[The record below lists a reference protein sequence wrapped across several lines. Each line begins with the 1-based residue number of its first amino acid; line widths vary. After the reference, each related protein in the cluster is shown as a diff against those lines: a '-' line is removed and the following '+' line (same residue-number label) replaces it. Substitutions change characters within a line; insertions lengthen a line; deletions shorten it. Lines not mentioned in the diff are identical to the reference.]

1 MEEKNEID
9 NITSEM
15 LKDSGIEPENDSNDN
30 DIITPFDPKKVE
42 IAVEQITIYGLAARL
57 EDDAI
62 DLMPEFQRQG
72 NLWNKA
78 KMSQLI
84 ESVLIRLPL
93 PAMYMDVGNDLKWI
107 VVDGLQRLSAIK
119 KFMVDK
125 ELKLSGL
132 EFLKDLEGQG
142 FDDLDRIF
150 QRRIQETNITLFKIK
165 KGTPRKVLT
174 SLFHRI
180 NTGGTKLTAQ
190 EIRHALNQGIA
201 SKFLKKISKEE
212 WFKDVIKVSPKRM
225 LDKELIVRFTAFFRQ
240 GYKNYTPSL
249 QQFLDDEM
257 AYLNTEN
264 NVEKLDELC
273 VSLKKSLLLSKN
285 IFGEKSFSKA
295 LINETKKIVI
305 NRSLFETTTV
315 NFALLSEIEVNNLIR
330 NKESFVLSYKALMKD
345 VEFNNAITANTNHI
359 DNVEIRHKKMK
370 NTINKYITL

>member
-1 MEEKNEID
+1 MEENFEID
-9 NITSEM
+9 NITSEI
-15 LKDSGIEPENDSNDN
+15 LKNSGIEEENQSTDN

-42 IAVEQITIYGLAARL
+42 IAVEQITVYGLAARL

-72 NLWNKA
+72 NLWNNA

-84 ESVLIRLPL
+84 ESILIRLPL
-93 PAMYMDVGNDLKWI
+93 PAMYMDVGNDHRWI

-125 ELKLSGL
+125 ELQLVGL
-132 EFLKDLEGQG
+132 EFLKDLEGKS

-201 SKFLKKISKEE
+201 SKFLQKIAKEQ

-225 LDKELIVRFTAFFRQ
+225 LDKELIVRFCAFFRK
-240 GYKNYTPSL
+240 GYKSYTPSL

-257 AYLNTEN
+257 AYLNKEN
-264 NVEKLDELC
+264 ETNELDELC
-273 VSLKKSLLLSKN
+273 ISFKKSLYLSKTL
-285 IFGEKSFSKA
+285 FGEQAFSKA
-295 LINETKKIVI
+295 LINKTKSIVI

-315 NFALLSEIEVNNLIR
+315 NFALLNEIEINSLISHQI
-330 NKESFVLSYKALMKD
+330 EFVEDYKKLMKE
-345 VEFNNAITANTNHI
+345 VEFTNAITANTNHM
-359 DNVEIRHKKMK
+359 DNVTIRHSKLK
-370 NTINKYITL
+370 NIIYKYI